1 MNLDPLFLSIES
13 SVLSTWIR
21 ESDSLFAFPMI
32 LTFHTVAMGFLA
44 GTSLVIALRLLGFA
58 RAIPVP
64 ALDRFFPIL
73 WLSFWVNAV
82 TGVLLLAAYP
92 TKALTNP
99 YFYAKMTII
108 AAAVTLIP
116 RLRRVVVSGVVTG
129 VVTGDDAGG
138 LGGTVARKTMIL
150 AITSVVLWAAA
161 ITVGRLLPY
170 TYHRLL
176 VVE

>member
-1 MNLDPLFLSIES
+1 MNFNPFFLALES
-13 SVLSTWIR
+13 SALSTWIR
-21 ESDSLFAFPMI
+21 ESPSLLALPGI
-32 LTFHTVAMGFLA
+32 LTLHTLAMGFLA

-58 RAIPVP
+58 RAIPVS
-64 ALDRFFPIL
+64 AMERFFPIL
-73 WLSFWVNAV
+73 WLAFWINAA
-82 TGVLLLAAYP
+82 TGVLLLLAYP

-99 YFYAKMTII
+99 FFYIKLAII
-108 AAAVTLIP
+108 GGAVTLIP
-116 RLRRVVVSGVVTG
+116 RLRRIVVTSDDFGGG
-129 VVTGDDAGG
+129 VS
-138 LGGTVARKTMIL
+138 RKIALL